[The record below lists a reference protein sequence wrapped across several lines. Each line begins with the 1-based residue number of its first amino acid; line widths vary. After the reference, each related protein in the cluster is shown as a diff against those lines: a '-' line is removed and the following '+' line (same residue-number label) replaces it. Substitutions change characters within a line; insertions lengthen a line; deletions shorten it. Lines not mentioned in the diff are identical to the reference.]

1 MGISPPPALLVLA
14 MGLSSVGYFHYKV
27 YHACKPGC
35 IAGAARPRSVTA
47 DAQSCLPHRKRAAG
61 LSAATCRSRAGRTS
75 MPGAMPFLQSKRRQV
90 GSSEEI
96 SEIPYSG
103 FYPRLH
109 DQRLESLEA
118 LGDYF
123 EAHVER
129 GVRRIGEI
137 RDLTGFQHF
146 VRPCAR
152 RAGQLENP
160 PALRRA
166 AR

>member
-35 IAGAARPRSVTA
+35 IAGAARPGSVTA

-75 MPGAMPFLQSKRRQV
+75 MPRAMPFLQSKRRHV

-109 DQRLESLEA
+109 DQRLEPLEA
-118 LGDYF
+118 LGNYF
-123 EAHVER
+123 ETHVER

-152 RAGQLENP
+152 RAGQLEDP
-160 PALRRA
+160 PALRRT